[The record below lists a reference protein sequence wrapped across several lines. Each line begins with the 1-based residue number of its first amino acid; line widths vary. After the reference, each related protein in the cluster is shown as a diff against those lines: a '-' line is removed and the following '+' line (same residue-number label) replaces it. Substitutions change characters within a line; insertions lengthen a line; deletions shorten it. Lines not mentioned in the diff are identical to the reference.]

1 MSRSKPG
8 ASREKP
14 TYPLSQY
21 RGFNLKIGAG
31 DFSLSL
37 GGKCSQTLVRITAGA
52 SRIKVKVPRD
62 SGVKVKLS
70 GALVKN
76 NLKDLGWTFDNQS
89 YISPG
94 YDKAAKHLDIDLN
107 MAVGNFEL
115 EE

>member
-1 MSRSKPG
+1 M
-8 ASREKP
+8 
-14 TYPLSQY
+14 
-21 RGFNLKIGAG
+21 
-31 DFSLSL
+31 
-37 GGKCSQTLVRITAGA
+37 VRITAGA

-115 EE
+115 EEYIEFKKGAVPKGKKLGAVPF